1 MIPKSYTVRSCEDS
15 TGDHHL
21 KSWVI
26 EVSNDGS
33 SWSKFQM
40 TGPRGR
46 KLIVAR
52 QRRRLEQQVRDCEL
66 QDFQG
71 FKRQLPLLPSQ
82 TDWR

>member
-33 SWSKFQM
+33 SWEE
-40 TGPRGR
+40 
-46 KLIVAR
+46 ID
-52 QRRRLEQQVRDCEL
+52 RRE
-66 QDFQG
+66 
-71 FKRQLPLLPSQ
+71 
-82 TDWR
+82 TTTTT